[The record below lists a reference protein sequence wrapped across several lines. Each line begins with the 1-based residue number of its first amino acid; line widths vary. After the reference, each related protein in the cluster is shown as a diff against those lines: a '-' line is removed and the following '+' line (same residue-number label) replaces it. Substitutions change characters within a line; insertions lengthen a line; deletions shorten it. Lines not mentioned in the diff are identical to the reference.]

1 MQCQRL
7 ARFVAVTAYHIQ
19 HAVRQARLFRQPGQP
34 QGGEGRFFGR
44 FQYHAIARDQR
55 RAQLPA
61 GQQQREV
68 PGDDGR
74 DNPDR
79 FAHDHR
85 QLARPRRRH
94 FAVDFIRRFGVPAN
108 GARRAGNIVAQA
120 VADGFTGV
128 QRFQ

>member
-1 MQCQRL
+1 MQGQCTARL
-7 ARFVAVTAYHIQ
+7 VAITAYHIQ

-68 PGDDGR
+68 PGTMAATTPIGSR
-74 DNPDR
+74 TIIASASGP
-79 FAHDHR
+79 
-85 QLARPRRRH
+85 
-94 FAVDFIRRFGVPAN
+94 V
-108 GARRAGNIVAQA
+108 GA
-120 VADGFTGV
+120 TSP
-128 QRFQ
+128 